1 MRILTA
7 TLGSTLLGL
16 ALVGPAAA
24 IPPSRPYAVEHY
36 DVHLTPDLAAKRM
49 SGEVSIKLTSRIE
62 RLDVAELDVGADMQ
76 IASVK
81 EGQAPLYFEHKE
93 NTLMVVLPSPLYK
106 NDHKTISIR
115 YTAVPAKG
123 LVFFPDQI
131 YTSFFTSDW
140 MPCDEHPEDR
150 ATLSLMIDVPPQFKV
165 AASGHPNGSTWTV
178 DTPYPAFLFAF
189 AAGNFDESTRKVG
202 GVTLRVLGKADVF
215 DDTAA
220 AMKFLTE
227 RSGKPYPLDT
237 YSQVFTHGTVEQEA
251 VGMTL
256 LPEKYAA
263 ELVKQPEHL
272 NLLAH
277 ELAHQWY
284 GVQIVAK
291 DWSDF
296 WLSEG
301 MATFLA
307 DAFLEQR
314 FGKARY
320 DREIADSKQ
329 TYENLR
335 SQGRDRPLFFT
346 DWQTPQQAGGPLPY
360 QKGAFVLSELRR
372 VLTDD
377 LFWRALQAYT
387 GAHWG
392 GQVTSDDLE
401 VAMASVASKDL
412 NKQLTKIFQQYIY

>member
-1 MRILTA
+1 MRTLTA
-7 TLGSTLLGL
+7 IPRVILLGL
-16 ALVGPAAA
+16 ALGGSLAAA
-24 IPPSRPYAVEHY
+24 PLSRPYLVEHY
-36 DVHLTPDLAAKRM
+36 DVHLTPDLAGKRM
-49 SGEVSIKLTSRIE
+49 AGEATIKLTSRIE
-62 RLDVAELDVGADMQ
+62 RLDVVELDVGDMQ

-81 EGQAPLYFEHKE
+81 EGQAARYFERKE
-93 NTLMVVLPSPLYK
+93 KTLIVVLPTPVYK
-106 NDHKTISIR
+106 TDHRTITIR

-123 LVFFPDQI
+123 LVFFPDQV

-150 ATLSLMIDVPPQFKV
+150 ATLTLTIDVPPQFKV
-165 AASGHPNGSTWTV
+165 AASGHPDGAAWTL
-178 DTPYPAFLFAF
+178 DTPYPAFLYAF
-189 AAGNFDESTRKVG
+189 AAGEFAESNKQVD
-202 GVTLRVLGKADVF
+202 GVTLRVLGKAQVF
-215 DDTAA
+215 DDTIS
-220 AMKFLTE
+220 AMHFLVE

-237 YSQVFTHGTVEQEA
+237 YTQVFTHGTVEQEA

-256 LPEKYAA
+256 LPEKYAG
-263 ELVKQPEHL
+263 ELAKDPQSL

-284 GVQIVAK
+284 GVKILAK

-320 DREIADSKQ
+320 DREIADSKR
-329 TYENLR
+329 TYDNLR
-335 SQGRDRPLFFT
+335 AQGRDRPLFFT

-360 QKGAFVLSELRR
+360 QKGAFVLSEFRR
-372 VLTDD
+372 TLTDEV
-377 LFWRALQAYT
+377 FWRALRAYT
-387 GAHWG
+387 NGHWG
-392 GQVTSDDLE
+392 GTVTSDDLE
-401 VAMASVASKDL
+401 AAMASVAGKDL
-412 NKQLTKIFQQYIY
+412 SKQLTKMFQEWIY

>member
-1 MRILTA
+1 MKFLTA
-7 TLGSTLLGL
+7 MFGL
-16 ALVGPAAA
+16 ALAGPAAA
-24 IPPSRPYAVEHY
+24 APLPRPYVVEHY
-36 DVHLTPDLAAKRM
+36 DVHLAPDLANKRM
-49 SGEVSIKLTSRIE
+49 AGEVTIRLTSRTG
-62 RLDVAELDVGADMQ
+62 RLAAIELDVGDMQ

-81 EGQAPLYFEHKE
+81 EGQSALYFERKDK
-93 NTLMVVLPSPLYK
+93 TLIVAMRTPVFQ
-106 NDHKTISIR
+106 NDHRTVTIR

-123 LVFFPDQI
+123 LVFFPGQI

-150 ATLSLMIDVPPQFKV
+150 ATLTLAVDARPEWKV
-165 AASGHPNGSTWTV
+165 AASGHPEGAAWTL
-178 DTPYPAFLFAF
+178 DTPYPAFLYAF
-189 AAGNFDESTRKVG
+189 AAGDFAESTRKID

-220 AMKFLTE
+220 VMKFLAE
-227 RSGKPYPLDT
+227 RSGKPYPLDSYT
-237 YSQVFTHGTVEQEA
+237 QVFTHGTVEQEA
-251 VGMTL
+251 VGMAL

-263 ELVKQPEHL
+263 DLREHPDNL

-284 GVQIVAK
+284 GVQIVAR

-320 DREIADSKQ
+320 EKEIAQSRQ

-335 SQGRDRPLFFT
+335 AQGRDRPLFFT
-346 DWQTPQQAGGPLPY
+346 NWQTPQQAGGPLPY
-360 QKGAFVLSELRR
+360 QKGAFVLSEMRR
-372 VLTDD
+372 LLTDEV
-377 LFWRALQAYT
+377 FWRGLRAYT
-387 GAHWG
+387 NAHWG

-401 VAMASVASKDL
+401 AAMASVAGKDVS
-412 NKQLTKIFQQYIY
+412 KQLTKMFQEYIY